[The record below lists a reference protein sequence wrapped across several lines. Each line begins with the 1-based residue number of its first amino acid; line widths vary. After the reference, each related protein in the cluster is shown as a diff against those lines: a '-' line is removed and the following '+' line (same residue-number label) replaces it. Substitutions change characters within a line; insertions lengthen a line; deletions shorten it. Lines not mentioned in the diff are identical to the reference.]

1 MPTANGH
8 AGLRR
13 NGIGVMN
20 SAGMPLTLD
29 RMTLNELKCNYRVFV
44 YLEDGTPYSAFKG
57 RRGRWTKMKKERI
70 NHEL

>member
-1 MPTANGH
+1 
-8 AGLRR
+8 
-13 NGIGVMN
+13 MN

-44 YLEDGTPYSAFKG
+44 YLEDGTPYSAIKG
-57 RRGRWTKMKKERI
+57 HCGRWTKMKKERM